1 MVTPPISPVI
11 QAQTHQGMC
20 SSYYYQ
26 GQGEVKDEVEGE
38 EVQSGIGAEMEE
50 GGWL

>member
-1 MVTPPISPVI
+1 
-11 QAQTHQGMC
+11 MC

-26 GQGEVKDEVEGE
+26 GRGEVKEEVEGE
-38 EVQSGIGAEMEE
+38 EVQGGIGAEMEE